1 MGSPV
6 SAETTSLTKLPPGLA
21 RVCRVLRGIPPR
33 VRGGP
38 QRTRTRGRSSLDGDR
53 LRGGSPPVAAPPQAT
68 CAAPVP
74 HTRGLPSC
82 WPLLLTTAPPEPSP
96 LGRASGVFS
105 LPGGARSITPASAVC
120 VCVCA
125 RVRASRSA
133 FPPLTPTSASLVAQS
148 VKNPPAM
155 QETGVPSLGQ
165 GRSPGQGNGNPLQ
178 YPWLDHPT
186 DRGAWRATVHGVAK
200 SRTGLSD

>member
-1 MGSPV
+1 MTD
-6 SAETTSLTKLPPGLA
+6 SAVGVHLSRLHPRPPAPHLSLTLAGSRPAPALLAPALDHGTPGA
-21 RVCRVLRGIPPR
+21 
-33 VRGGP
+33 
-38 QRTRTRGRSSLDGDR
+38 LD
-53 LRGGSPPVAAPPQAT
+53 
-68 CAAPVP
+68 
-74 HTRGLPSC
+74 
-82 WPLLLTTAPPEPSP
+82 P
-96 LGRASGVFS
+96 LGRPLGCSHCLAAPAASH
-105 LPGGARSITPASAVC
+105 LLLLCVC

-125 RVRASRSA
+125 HVRASRSA